1 MPSFCRIDSEAE
13 ISLLLPSR
21 EGSYEEIIR
30 IEKTLF
36 AFATLDRAPV

>member
-1 MPSFCRIDSEAE
+1 MPSFCRIDLEAE
-13 ISLLLPSR
+13 VSSLLPPR
-21 EGSYEEIIR
+21 EGSYEENIR